1 MHATR
6 ATVRMRGIVTA
17 LAAVA
22 VLGTATVSS
31 AQVTGKVGAGTPAW
45 SKGILAINS
54 ENYWHA
60 VECGKKGGVNP
71 ACVFWDTDMC
81 KNPEFTLVMYTP
93 YKQVAYIVWQAVSQK
108 KEPPTPS
115 FANAQRQ
122 RVVVGI
128 TPLHTAPNPITTV
141 NVKRGGKTVAA
152 ATQQITGGGGSFF
165 FDYATFAATAPIT
178 IEMVGK
184 TKTVT
189 CAIDKVNLSRM
200 R

>member
-1 MHATR
+1 MGTTR
-6 ATVRMRGIVTA
+6 MIGRARVVAGLGVVA
-17 LAAVA
+17 ALLAASA
-22 VLGTATVSS
+22 PAS
-31 AQVTGKVGAGTPAW
+31 AQVAAKVAAGTPPW
-45 SKGILAINS
+45 TKGILAINS

-93 YKQVAYIVWQAVSQK
+93 YKQVAYTVWQAVSQK
-108 KEPPTPS
+108 KDAPTPS
-115 FANAQRQ
+115 FQSAQRQ

-128 TPLHTAPNPITTV
+128 TPLHAAQNPVTAV
-141 NVKRGGKTVAA
+141 NVKRGGKTIAPS
-152 ATQQITGGGGSFF
+152 TQQIVNGGGSFF

-184 TKTVT
+184 TTSVT
-189 CAIDKVNLSRM
+189 CTVDKANLARM